1 MIRFRRTVVTTL
13 MAALVAGGCAQAPVS
28 EPASATGTPALPMA
42 ARPAPTVS
50 RTVSEAARQ
59 HRRLADSARQSGDL
73 ATAEV
78 QLEILQ
84 TLTPGD
90 ATIARDLASLRAA
103 IAVEVREQYQA
114 GHAALAAGDLD
125 RAQAAML
132 RVLAVD
138 PDQADAARALREIDR
153 RRLTRIQAD
162 RAAKVRYADEVNGA
176 RNTARSATAPA
187 PAAASDANDAFD
199 VDQALEMLRAGDASG
214 GLRDLKAYVAA
225 NPGNRAARQRIGAA
239 VAERARDLEDQGRAE
254 QALALYEQ
262 ASTLRG
268 DNGGSWVTRMQPLRK
283 KVSQDYFEKGTRA
296 FRTNLAQSIG
306 YLETSLRFDPAN
318 TQAAIKLKEAKMARE
333 KLEKIK

>member
-1 MIRFRRTVVTTL
+1 MVRIPRTVIAALVS
-13 MAALVAGGCAQAPVS
+13 ALVAGGCAQAPMTES
-28 EPASATGTPALPMA
+28 SPDSSGTPPQASM
-42 ARPAPTVS
+42 RPAPLPS
-50 RTVSEAARQ
+50 RTVSEAMRQ
-59 HRRLADSARQSGDL
+59 HRRLADGARQSGDL
-73 ATAEV
+73 ATAQI

-84 TLTPGD
+84 TLAPGD
-90 ATIARDLASLRAA
+90 ATIGRDLASVRAA
-103 IAVEVREQYQA
+103 IAAEAREQYHT
-114 GHAALAAGDLD
+114 GHSALAAGDLD

-138 PDQADAARALREIDR
+138 PEQADAAKALREIER
-153 RRLTRIQAD
+153 RRVTRIQAD
-162 RAAKVRYADEVNGA
+162 RAAKVRSAEEASVA
-176 RNTARSATAPA
+176 RNATRSMAPPVATA
-187 PAAASDANDAFD
+187 AADANDAFD
-199 VDQALEMLRAGDASG
+199 VDQAIEMLRAGDASG

-268 DNGGSWVTRMQPLRK
+268 DNAGPWVARLPPLRK
-283 KVSQDYFEKGTRA
+283 KISQEYFERGTRA
-296 FRTNLAQSIG
+296 FRTNVGQAIG